1 MNLSNIAPTTSP
13 EPITEVY
20 WIISIIL
27 FGGVIVFV
35 AMYIYAFIKGAQ
47 TGNVPKILKRKNT
60 QGMKK
65 YVRKLNVN
73 VCKYCG
79 AKIDKDSIF
88 CKNCGN
94 KLK

>member
-1 MNLSNIAPTTSP
+1 MNLSDIAQTTSN

-27 FGGVIVFV
+27 FGAVIVFV
-35 AMYIYAFIKGAQ
+35 ALYIYAFVKGAK
-47 TGNVPKILKRKNT
+47 TGTIPKEFKGKDT
-60 QGMKK
+60 HEMKK
-65 YVRKLNVN
+65 YIRKLNKN

-79 AKIDKDSIF
+79 TPIDNDSKF

-94 KLK
+94 KLQ